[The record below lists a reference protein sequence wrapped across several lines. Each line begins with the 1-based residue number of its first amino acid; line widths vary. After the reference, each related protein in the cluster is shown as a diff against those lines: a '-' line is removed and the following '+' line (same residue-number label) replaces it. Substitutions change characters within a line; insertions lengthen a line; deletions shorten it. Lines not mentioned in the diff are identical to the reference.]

1 MEYLDYLRSFILPDN
16 GIISRI
22 EKESANRDDIQP
34 YVELETGRFL
44 SFIVKLINASA
55 VLELGTGIGNS
66 SIWIGEA
73 LKEKNGKLFTI
84 DNHPRTRAEAAKNI
98 SDSGLDDIITMIFGN
113 AEEIIETM
121 SKDGNLL
128 FDIIFQDCGKYLY
141 PLLYEK
147 IITLTR
153 PGGVIIADDTLFYVN
168 SGVRKNLG
176 KYMDQYNKIVFA
188 DKRLYSTIIPVGHGL
203 TLSLKL

>member
-1 MEYLDYLRSFILPDN
+1 MSNLDYLRSFITSDN
-16 GIISRI
+16 SIIDKI
-22 EKESANRDDIQP
+22 EKESMGRDDLQP
-34 YVELETGRFL
+34 HVEPETGKFL
-44 SFIVKLINASA
+44 SFIIKLLNATN

-73 LKEKNGKLFTI
+73 LKEKNGKLITI
-84 DNHPRTRAEAAKNI
+84 DNHPRTKFEAEKNI
-98 SDSGLDDIITMIFGN
+98 LDSGLDNIITMIFGN
-113 AEEIIETM
+113 AEDIIDNMCKE
-121 SKDGNLL
+121 KNLQ

-147 IITLTR
+147 IITLVR
-153 PGGVIIADDTLFYVN
+153 PGGIIIADDTLFYIN

-176 KYMDQYNKIVFA
+176 RYMDQYNKIVFA

>member
-1 MEYLDYLRSFILPDN
+1 MNLEYLRSFTTSN
-16 GIISRI
+16 NTIIDRI
-22 EKESANRDDIQP
+22 EKESAGRDDIQP
-34 YVELETGRFL
+34 YVEPETGRFL
-44 SFIVKLINASA
+44 SFIVKLVNASN

-73 LKEKNGKLFTI
+73 LKDNNGKLITI
-84 DNHPRTRAEAAKNI
+84 DNHPRTKYEAEKNI
-98 SDSGLDDIITMIFGN
+98 SDSGLNNIITMIFGN
-113 AEEIIETM
+113 AEDIIEAM
-121 SKDGNLL
+121 CKEGKLL
-128 FDIIFQDCGKYLY
+128 FDIVFQDCGKYLY

-147 IITLTR
+147 IIELVR
-153 PGGVIIADDTLFYVN
+153 PGGLIIADDTLFYIN
-168 SGVRKNLG
+168 SQVRKNLG

>member
-1 MEYLDYLRSFILPDN
+1 MDLEYLRSFITSDN
-16 GIISRI
+16 SIIDKI
-22 EKESANRDDIQP
+22 EKESAGRDDIQP
-34 YVELETGRFL
+34 YVEPETGRFL
-44 SFIVKLINASA
+44 SFIIKLINASN

-73 LKEKNGKLFTI
+73 LKDKKGKLITI
-84 DNHPRTRAEAAKNI
+84 DNHPRTKHEAEKNI
-98 SDSGLDDIITMIFGN
+98 LDSGLDNIITMIFGN
-113 AEEIIETM
+113 AEDIIEAM
-121 SKDGNLL
+121 CKEGKLL
-128 FDIIFQDCGKYLY
+128 FDVVFQDCGKYLY

-147 IITLTR
+147 IITLVR
-153 PGGVIIADDTLFYVN
+153 PGGLIIADDTLFYID
-168 SGVRKNLG
+168 STVRKNLG

>member
-1 MEYLDYLRSFILPDN
+1 MNYIDYLRSFIISDN
-16 GIISRI
+16 TILDRI
-22 EKESANRDDIQP
+22 EKESAGRDDIQP
-34 YVELETGRFL
+34 YIEPETGKFL
-44 SFIVKLINASA
+44 SFIVKLINASN

-66 SIWIGEA
+66 AIWIGEA
-73 LKEKNGKLFTI
+73 LKGRNGKLLTI
-84 DNHPRTRAEAAKNI
+84 DNHPRTKSEAEKNI
-98 SDSGLDDIITMIFGN
+98 SDSGLDNIVTMIFGN
-113 AEEIIETM
+113 AEDIIENM
-121 SKDGNLL
+121 CKESKLL

-147 IITLTR
+147 IITLVR

-176 KYMDQYNKIVFA
+176 KYMDQYNKIVFS